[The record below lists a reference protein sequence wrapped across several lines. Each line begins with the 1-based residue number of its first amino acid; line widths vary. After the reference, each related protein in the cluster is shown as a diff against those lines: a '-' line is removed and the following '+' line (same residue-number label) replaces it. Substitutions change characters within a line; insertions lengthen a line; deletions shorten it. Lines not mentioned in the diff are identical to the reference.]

1 MKNLY
6 LSPGAFP
13 HAVFEPTVNYIRS
26 VQAADGAIAWEK
38 DKKLDPWDHTEAA
51 MGLSIGGAWD
61 EAVRAYEWLERN
73 QMSDGSWWAEYRGPI
88 ASDDT
93 RKESN
98 FCAYVATGIWHH
110 YLVTGD
116 RAFLTRFYTMVEK
129 AIDFVIGL
137 QTEHGDIPWA
147 AGPDG
152 VPAQD
157 SLVTACASIY
167 KSIECAA
174 LAAETLGHP
183 RPDWLEARRRLGEAL
198 RTKPERFDRTWK
210 SKDRY
215 SMDWF
220 YPILTGVVRG
230 EAAKARIARH
240 WDTFVVPGLG
250 SRCVSDE
257 PWVTFAESC
266 ELVLALLAA
275 GMRARAAEV
284 YSWLHQWRRGDG
296 AYPTGW
302 QFDLEIL
309 WPDEEPTW
317 TAGAILLAADALTHH
332 TAAAELFTSVSIEDD
347 EEDETG
353 DLLEE
358 A

>member
-6 LSPGAFP
+6 LSKDAFP
-13 HAVFEPTVNYIRS
+13 AAIFDPTVDYIRS
-26 VQAADGAIAWEK
+26 VQLPTGAIPWEK
-38 DKKLDPWDHTEAA
+38 GGKLDPWDHTEAA
-51 MGLSIGGAWD
+51 MGLSIGGAWE
-61 EAVRAYEWLERN
+61 EAVHAYQWLADN
-73 QMSDGSWWAEYRGPI
+73 QMGDGSWWAEYRGQVV
-88 ASDDT
+88 ADDT

-98 FCAYVATGIWHH
+98 FCAYVATGVWHH

-116 RAFLTRFYTMVEK
+116 RNFLIRFYPMVER
-129 AIDFVIGL
+129 AIDFVVSL
-137 QTEHGDIPWA
+137 QSEHGDIPWA

-152 VPAQD
+152 VPAKD
-157 SLVTACASIY
+157 ALVTACSSIY
-167 KSIECAA
+167 KSLECAA
-174 LAAETLGHP
+174 LCARELDEP
-183 RPDWLEARRRLGEAL
+183 RHDWLDARARLGDAL

-220 YPILTGVVRG
+220 YPILTGVITG
-230 EAAKARIARH
+230 EGAKARIARH
-240 WDTFVVPGLG
+240 WDTFVEDGLG

-275 GMRARAAEV
+275 GMRGRAAEV
-284 YSWLHQWRRGDG
+284 YSWLHQWRGEDG

-309 WPDEEPTW
+309 WPDEQPTW

-332 TAAAELFTSVSIEDD
+332 TKAAELFTTVTLLDD
-347 EEDETG
+347 GADDA